1 MRKKSGFT
9 LVEIMIVV
17 AIIGLLTAIA
27 IPAFLQYRT
36 DTRTGL
42 CVNNLRLLSHAKEV
56 VAVKLNLADGATLTG
71 AQTTNVYSYI
81 DGLLPDCPESGTYSL
96 QIINTDPTCS
106 IGGEHVLP

>member
-1 MRKKSGFT
+1 MKRKQGFT

-42 CVNNLRLLSHAKEV
+42 CDNNKRLIDHAKGVWAIKTSNVAGAAV
-56 VAVKLNLADGATLTG
+56 VAADVNA
-71 AQTTNVYSYI
+71 YI
-81 DGLLPDCPESGTYSL
+81 DGGAPTCPEAGTYTYGVVDTAASC
-96 QIINTDPTCS
+96 DAA
-106 IGGEHVLP
+106 GH